1 MTTPT
6 VQLIADTTW
15 NGHRITTFEV
25 DIWKLL
31 LAQLNTHGLLARS
44 AASSRAIPAK
54 KLRAFISANPFVPI
68 FTKEQA
74 GMVGG
79 ELGPMESDAARKV
92 WLESLASQLD
102 YAEQL
107 SALGVHKEVANR
119 LLEPYMRT
127 KVVITATEWRNFIA
141 LRGGKGAQS
150 EWSEITA
157 GIREGLE
164 TSKPRKSQRHAPFV
178 PVKDENELAWLEIG
192 YVLKVSAA
200 RCSRT
205 SFMLDQRPEKTIS
218 DELALA
224 DSLAAEGHWSPFDHP
239 AIAAAGKHGRFV
251 GWKSFRSTFGD
262 TAHGDYQ

>member
-1 MTTPT
+1 
-6 VQLIADTTW
+6 
-15 NGHRITTFEV
+15 
-25 DIWKLL
+25 
-31 LAQLNTHGLLARS
+31 
-44 AASSRAIPAK
+44 
-54 KLRAFISANPFVPI
+54 
-68 FTKEQA
+68 
-74 GMVGG
+74 MVGG
-79 ELGPMESDAARKV
+79 ELGPMESEAARKV

-127 KVVITATEWRNFIA
+127 KVVITATEWRNFLA

-150 EWSEITA
+150 EWAELTA

-164 TSKPRKSQRHAPFV
+164 TSAPRPSRRHVPFFPTAV
-178 PVKDENELAWLEIG
+178 ENETIWVEDMPLS

-200 RCSRT
+200 RCART

-239 AIAAAGKHGRFV
+239 AIAEAGKHGRFV